1 MVSKLL
7 RPRRVLIIGAGFG
20 GMACAKALA
29 NHPNFKVTLVEREN
43 HHLFQPLLYQVATA
57 SLAAPDIA
65 CSVRQVF
72 RDTRNVTVL
81 MDEIQELGIATK
93 QAQGSSGE
101 TYDWDY
107 LVLAAGARTSF
118 FGHPEWEAHTLGLK
132 SLSDAQ
138 TIRRQVLSSLE
149 EAERTRDP
157 KLRKRLMT
165 VAIVGGGPTGVELS
179 GAFVDLVHRSMKG
192 EFRHIDTSDLRVV
205 LIEGAPRLLTPFDE
219 DQSAYARQRLEKL
232 GVEIWTQRMVENV
245 TSDRLEFKDGEVL
258 EARNIIWAAG
268 VEANRLTKDLGIELA
283 DRAGRITPEK
293 DLSIPGQPDVFAV
306 GDLVKMEDIDGRPV
320 PGVAP
325 AASQMGKHVA
335 TVLKEETRLEKT
347 RFEDRKHSLRPGFR
361 YFDKGLMAIIG
372 KNAAVVKS
380 GRMKLEGFPAWL
392 AWLFIHIL
400 FLVGFRNRLAVL
412 LGWAFAYIRNNPGV
426 RVIVNRPNRE

>member
-1 MVSKLL
+1 
-7 RPRRVLIIGAGFG
+7 
-20 GMACAKALA
+20 
-29 NHPNFKVTLVEREN
+29 
-43 HHLFQPLLYQVATA
+43 
-57 SLAAPDIA
+57 
-65 CSVRQVF
+65 
-72 RDTRNVTVL
+72 
-81 MDEIQELGIATK
+81 MDEIQDLGISSKLAKAT
-93 QAQGSSGE
+93 SGE

-107 LVLAAGARTSF
+107 LVLAAGAKTSF

-179 GAFVDLVHRSMKG
+179 GAFVDLVHRSMNG
-192 EFRHIDTSDLRVV
+192 EFRSINTSDLRVI

-232 GVEIWTQRMVENV
+232 GVEIWTQRMVKSV
-245 TSDRLEFKDGEVL
+245 TPNKLTFTDGETL
-258 EARNIIWAAG
+258 EASNIIWAAG
-268 VEANRLTKDLGIELA
+268 VEANPLTKSLGTELA
-283 DRAGRITPEK
+283 DPAGRVTPER
-293 DLSIPGQPDVFAV
+293 DLSVAGHPDVFVV
-306 GDLVKMEDIDGRPV
+306 GDLVKMTDIDGRPV

-335 TVLKEETRLEKT
+335 KVLKEEARLEKT
-347 RFEDRKHSLRPGFR
+347 QFEERKHSLRPGFR

-426 RVIVNRPNRE
+426 RVIVNRPSRE